1 MKGYLQIYTGNGKG
15 KTTAAL
21 GLILRAA
28 GAGLRVFFGQFIKH
42 GDFSEILALRDR
54 FPEVTVAQFGLGRF
68 IPGEPS
74 PEDIRAAQEGL
85 TALRAAML
93 GGDYDLVVAD
103 EAGPAVKAGLFGEED
118 LLDLADARPDSVEL
132 ILTGRHIPATVIDKA
147 DLVTEMKAVRHY
159 FESGVKSRKGI
170 EE

>member
-1 MKGYLQIYTGNGKG
+1 MKGYLQIYTGDGKG

-21 GLILRAA
+21 GLVLRAA
-28 GAGLRVFFGQFIKH
+28 GAGLRVYFGQFIKQ
-42 GDFSEILALRDR
+42 GDFSEILALRER
-54 FPEVTVAQFGLGRF
+54 FSEVTVAQFGLGRF
-68 IPGEPS
+68 IPGKPS

-85 TALRAAML
+85 AALRSAML

-103 EAGPAVKAGLFGEED
+103 EAGPAVKAGLIAEQD
-118 LLDLADARPDSVEL
+118 LLDLIDARPDSVEL
-132 ILTGRHIPATVIDKA
+132 VLTGRNVPPAVLDKA

-159 FESGVKSRKGI
+159 LDAGVKARKGI